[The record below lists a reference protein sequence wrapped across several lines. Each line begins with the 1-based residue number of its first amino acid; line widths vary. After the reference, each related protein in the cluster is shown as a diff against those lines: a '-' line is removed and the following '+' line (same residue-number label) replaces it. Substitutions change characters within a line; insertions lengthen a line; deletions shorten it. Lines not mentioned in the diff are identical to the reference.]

1 MQSSSKMLAIAGMVC
16 VAAGTCRADEPQN
29 DSATTGS
36 PAQEDT
42 SLVPP
47 ARTEK
52 VPLTFAVSPFI
63 GYRFGGTFALAGTG
77 THVDADNHAS
87 YALAFDLSTDG
98 QASQYELFYS
108 RESTSLGADS
118 PVPAD
123 LVIEYLHIGGTTEL
137 GDSSS
142 RLRPYLIGSLGAT
155 RFDPSLGD
163 HKTDFSA
170 AIGLGVRGQLT
181 QHLAARLE
189 ARGFITVLSSSTAV
203 FCSSSQTGS
212 LCAIQARGTSFIQAD
227 ILAGLSYSF

>member
-1 MQSSSKMLAIAGMVC
+1 MQSLSKMLAIAAMAC
-16 VAAGTCRADEPQN
+16 AAAGTCA
-29 DSATTGS
+29 
-36 PAQEDT
+36 AQEDT

-47 ARTEK
+47 TGTEK
-52 VPLTFAVSPFI
+52 LPLTFAVTPFV
-63 GYRFGGTFALAGTG
+63 GYRFGGTFTLAGTE
-77 THVDADNHAS
+77 THVGADNHAS
-87 YALAFDLSTDG
+87 YALAFDVSTDK
-98 QASQYELFYS
+98 QVSQYELFYS

-123 LVIEYLHIGGTTEL
+123 LVIEYLHIGGTTEFL
-137 GDSSS
+137 ESAS

-155 RFDPSLGD
+155 RFDPSVGN

-170 AIGLGVRGQLT
+170 SIGLGARGELT

-203 FCSSSQTGS
+203 FCSSNQTGN
-212 LCAIQARGTSFIQAD
+212 LCAVQARGTSFIQAD